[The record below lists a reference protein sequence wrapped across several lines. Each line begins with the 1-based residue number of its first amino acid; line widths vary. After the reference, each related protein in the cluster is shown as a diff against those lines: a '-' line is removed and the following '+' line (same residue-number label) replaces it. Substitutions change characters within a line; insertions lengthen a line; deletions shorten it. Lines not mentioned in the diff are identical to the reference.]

1 MNDKTIKMDGETFH
15 FTIQEDRWQ
24 LQLAKSQTR
33 LQTIRQ
39 LALWN
44 ENTDYFVPASAAEEG
59 DQFIFSFTVD
69 RKLKKW
75 EEVLKLGRNEKLRL
89 LRNVARF
96 GRLLA
101 TRMTFFLHPEHLL
114 FDENLLPVMVYRS
127 IRDLLPP
134 YETNE
139 ETFLLQYKCLIIAL
153 FSKKFNFDEL
163 YSGSLADVAETEF
176 ERKVVGAANLEELLA
191 WLDTSYLKEQAET
204 EKTMQ
209 IVPKRQFRLYRR
221 LTFTMLAVIVL
232 LAVPLVYLSAVK
244 LPLENHLMEA
254 HRHFLSNDYSSVIS
268 DLEGVDPE
276 KLPDAGK
283 YILAYSYIQTEQL
296 DSSQKDSIMKNISLK
311 SDSHYFLY
319 WIYNGR
325 GELDKSLDLA
335 KYMND
340 PVLIMYGY
348 VKKIEQAK
356 NDPKLSG
363 TEREKEIQQ
372 YEDQLKSYT
381 NKYGIDSELKTGNT
395 D

>member
-1 MNDKTIKMDGETFH
+1 M
-15 FTIQEDRWQ
+15 
-24 LQLAKSQTR
+24 
-33 LQTIRQ
+33 
-39 LALWN
+39 
-44 ENTDYFVPASAAEEG
+44 
-59 DQFIFSFTVD
+59 
-69 RKLKKW
+69 
-75 EEVLKLGRNEKLRL
+75 
-89 LRNVARF
+89 
-96 GRLLA
+96 
-101 TRMTFFLHPEHLL
+101 
-114 FDENLLPVMVYRS
+114 
-127 IRDLLPP
+127 
-134 YETNE
+134 
-139 ETFLLQYKCLIIAL
+139 IIAL